1 MVFGK
6 KSSRKPEDNYQDLH
20 KEKLAGRVGLKVED
34 ADNLVSDKQ
43 PEKPQDTR
51 KKKKKKLL
59 RLDPKDEFARL
70 KKIEVRRGFPKKM
83 VFNGPSNQTTYINLY
98 NEIL

>member
-20 KEKLAGRVGLKVED
+20 KEKLAGPVGLKVED

-70 KKIEVRRGFPKKM
+70 KKIEVRGEVFPKKWSSM
-83 VFNGPSNQTTYINLY
+83 VLLTKQRI
-98 NEIL
+98 